1 MTSRKK
7 IRANRRNA
15 KKSTGPKTPE
25 GKDKV
30 RCNAF
35 QHGLYS
41 STLVLDCEDKDLY
54 NELYLGF
61 HSRFRPVDLVELE
74 LVDRLVATVWR
85 LRRITAIE
93 AGMLNLAQSR
103 AAGEICF
110 DYPRSAKEDL
120 GFAFHPKGGNEKPNL
135 TEISLQR
142 GRIERAYYRALT
154 ELKCLQQERP
164 AGSPAEPLPVT
175 LPFPPRPPDDDLD
188 DIPIELPKLLEGPAP
203 PAQPP
208 PPPSQQPSEPVSSPA
223 ASPAQRPVGFVSP
236 TPATPTIQKPN
247 GPSADPQTARTDEV
261 CPPVKPPAQGCVPL
275 HPPQRSQMDPR
286 RRSRRPRSARRRR

>member
-203 PAQPP
+203 PPSQPAATPVAGPAQP
-208 PPPSQQPSEPVSSPA
+208 E
-223 ASPAQRPVGFVSP
+223 VGFVSQAP
-236 TPATPTIQKPN
+236 VTPTIQKPN
-247 GPSADPQTARTDEV
+247 SPPAAPQTAPAAEV
-261 CPPVKPPAQGCVPL
+261 CPPVRPPAPGSGLERPAADRR
-275 HPPQRSQMDPR
+275 QRP
-286 RRSRRPRSARRRR
+286 RRPRSARRRR

>member
-41 STLVLDCEDKDLY
+41 SVLVLDCENKDLY
-54 NELYLGF
+54 NELFLGF
-61 HSRFRPVDLVELE
+61 HGRFRPVDVVELE
-74 LVDRLVATVWR
+74 LVDRLVATLWR
-85 LRRITAIE
+85 LRRVTAIE
-93 AGMLNLAQSR
+93 AGLLNLAQSR
-103 AAGEICF
+103 ATGEICF
-110 DYPRSAKEDL
+110 DYPQSAKEDL

-142 GRIERAYYRALT
+142 GRIERSYYRALA
-154 ELKCLQQERP
+154 ELRCLQEERP
-164 AGSPAEPLPVT
+164 AGSPTEPLPVT

-203 PAQPP
+203 P
-208 PPPSQQPSEPVSSPA
+208 PSQPRSEPAAGPA
-223 ASPAQRPVGFVSP
+223 ASPAQAPLGFVSP
-236 TPATPTIQKPN
+236 TRATPTIQKPN
-247 GPSADPQTARTDEV
+247 GPSADPQTSRAAEV
-261 CPPVKPPAQGCVPL
+261 CPPVKPPPPTSAPL
-275 HPPQRSQMDPR
+275 RPPQRPQMNQR
-286 RRSRRPRSARRRR
+286 RRSRRSRSARRQR